1 MFELVIFDWDGTLAD
16 TKEVIILAFQKVLG
30 RVGCRVSDEFLE
42 RLIGIGA
49 KNMFRE
55 ALKTAGIRYDER
67 MLDDLL
73 KEKIRIHLTLT
84 PKIKL
89 FDGVLDL
96 LKALKPVVKIAL
108 ATMSNR
114 RVMEKTLKEKR
125 ILGFFDFIVTADE
138 VENPKPDPEIFLKC
152 AEAMR
157 CRPERCVVVED
168 SVFGLI
174 AAKRAGMRCIAVPSG
189 FYSRS
194 ELEKEKPDLI
204 VDSLREKDKILAYI
218 LSEDKP

>member
-1 MFELVIFDWDGTLAD
+1 
-16 TKEVIILAFQKVLG
+16 
-30 RVGCRVSDEFLE
+30 
-42 RLIGIGA
+42 
-49 KNMFRE
+49 
-55 ALKTAGIRYDER
+55 
-67 MLDDLL
+67 
-73 KEKIRIHLTLT
+73 

-114 RVMEKTLKEKR
+114 RVMEKTLREKG

-189 FYSRS
+189 FYSKS

-204 VDSLREKDKILAYI
+204 VDSLREKDKILAYV
-218 LSEDKP
+218 LSEDKPS